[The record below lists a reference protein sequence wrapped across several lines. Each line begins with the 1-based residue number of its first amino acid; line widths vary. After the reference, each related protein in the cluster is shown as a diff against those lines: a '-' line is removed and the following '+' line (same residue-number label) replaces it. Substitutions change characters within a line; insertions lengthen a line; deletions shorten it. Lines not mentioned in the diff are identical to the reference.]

1 VPDFSQR
8 TIVIIALR
16 PTFAQRHK
24 ERCALPAAA
33 SLMWTYNF
41 TSGESVKD
49 PSSDGILLLSGG
61 TVHQSLDALDRILN
75 MASSDESID
84 HIEELRR
91 RWKKSEK
98 EQANWQ
104 EEVRQSMAR
113 WSLQRARVEVRL
125 LTFPISSAASYSVT
139 GWVKNERR
147 TGHIVISC

>member
-1 VPDFSQR
+1 MAPFTKR
-8 TIVIIALR
+8 TVVMIALR
-16 PTFAQRHK
+16 LTLAQKHK

-33 SLMWTYNF
+33 YFMWLF
-41 TSGESVKD
+41 DLSSGESVKD
-49 PSSDGILLLSGG
+49 PSSDGILFLSGS

-91 RWKKSEK
+91 RWKTSEK

-125 LTFPISSAASYSVT
+125 MFLIQVRDLKT
-139 GWVKNERR
+139 
-147 TGHIVISC
+147 